1 VPQQGG
7 GTPRRCTGS
16 AEDDR
21 EAGGRGNHRLTA
33 VAVPIAAEL
42 RRDGALLLTTRGIR
56 AFVDGAVSVVLAGY
70 LTRLGWSALEI
81 GVLITGMLLGSAAVT
96 LLVGLRGHHVRR
108 RTIMLTGAAVMVATG
123 IVYASTT
130 VFAVL
135 LVVGV
140 LGTMNPTSGDVS
152 VFLPM
157 EQSLIPSTVPD
168 ERRTSTFARYAFVG
182 SFFAAVGSLAAGAPD
197 WVADHTALDPRTAL
211 RGVFLAYATA
221 GLAVLLIYRS
231 LSPALEPSHASRAA
245 PLRDSRRV
253 VHRLAAVF
261 SLDSFGGGF
270 VVQSLL
276 ALWLF
281 RRFDLSIGAAG
292 ALLFWTGVC
301 SAFSAFVSA
310 RIASRIGLIRTMV
323 FTHIPANVFL
333 VLAALMPNLPLAVT
347 FLVLRSLLSAMD
359 VPARNS
365 YVMAVVTPPERAAAA
380 SVTAVPRSLASALPP
395 LAAGWMLDHST
406 FGWPLIIAG
415 VLKIAYDLL
424 LLAMFRNIRPPEE
437 RGVATM

>member
-1 VPQQGG
+1 V
-7 GTPRRCTGS
+7 
-16 AEDDR
+16 
-21 EAGGRGNHRLTA
+21 AGA
-33 VAVPIAAEL
+33 DL
-42 RRDGALLLTTRGIR
+42 RRDGRVLVATRGIR
-56 AFVDGAVSVVLAGY
+56 GFVDGAVSVALAGY
-70 LTRLGWSALEI
+70 LTLLGWSAAKI
-81 GVLITGMLLGSAAVT
+81 GVLVTGMLLGSAAVT
-96 LLVGLRGHHVRR
+96 LLVGLRGHHVAR
-108 RTIMLTGAAVMVATG
+108 RTIMSAGAVVMVATG
-123 IVYASTT
+123 AVYTSTT

-157 EQSLIPSTVPD
+157 EQSLLPLTVAD
-168 ERRTSTFARYAFVG
+168 RERTSMFARYAFVG
-182 SFFAAVGSLAAGAPD
+182 SLFGALGSLAAGVPEGL
-197 WVADHTALDPRTAL
+197 ADRTTVGSRDAL
-211 RGVFLAYATA
+211 RGLFVMYAVA
-221 GLAVLLIYRS
+221 GVAVLLLYRS
-231 LSPALEPSHASRAA
+231 LSPAIEPADAA
-245 PLRDSRRV
+245 PAVALGPSRRIA
-253 VHRLAAVF
+253 HRLAFVF
-261 SLDSFGGGF
+261 SLDAFGGGF

-310 RIASRIGLIRTMV
+310 RVARRIGLIRTMV
-323 FTHIPANVFL
+323 FTHMPANVFL

-365 YVMAVVTPPERAAAA
+365 YVMAVVSPPERAAAA

-395 LAAGWMLDHST
+395 LAAGWMLDRST

-415 VLKIAYDLL
+415 SLKFAYDALL
-424 LLAMFRNIRPPEE
+424 LVMFRNVRPPEE
-437 RGVATM
+437 QHPPGAPPLTPDGRDDAVSRGGRRSA